1 MNKQPIVIKVGG
13 SLLGLRRLHAE
24 LAEFLDGLDTHQV
37 VLLTGGG
44 PAVKALHHLSKTL
57 PFTEAEAHWHCIDL
71 MSDLTHSLSETYPNS
86 VAVNSWVEAERA
98 WEVDRIPWFVVESYL
113 RADDHSEDHL
123 PHRWDVSS
131 DSIAAHLAARYG
143 AELILLKAC
152 ELPKRKA
159 SAKTLAKRGIV
170 DAWFPKI
177 ADEMVAWSIR
187 NLPGGTVPEISLDL
201 VESKRPVRSRRKP
214 PRAPRSRRAAPT
226 ASKVKRRRK

>member
-1 MNKQPIVIKVGG
+1 MKKQPIVIKVGG

-44 PAVKALHHLSKTL
+44 PAVKALHRLSKSL

-86 VAVNSWVEAERA
+86 VAVTSWVEAERA

-113 RADDHSEDHL
+113 RADDPSKDHL
-123 PHRWDVSS
+123 PHSWDVSS

-143 AELILLKAC
+143 ADLILLKAC
-152 ELPKRKA
+152 ELPRRKA
-159 SAKTLAKRGIV
+159 SAKILAKRGIV
-170 DAWFPKI
+170 DAWFPK
-177 ADEMVAWSIR
+177 VAVKLVSWSIR

-201 VESKRPVRSRRKP
+201 IESRRRARSPRKL
-214 PRAPRSRRAAPT
+214 PRAPRSHQAAPP
-226 ASKVKRRRK
+226 ASKAKRRRK

>member
-1 MNKQPIVIKVGG
+1 MKKQPVVIKVGG
-13 SLLGLRRLHAE
+13 SLLGLRRLHEE
-24 LAEFLDGLDTHQV
+24 LAEFLDTLDTHQV

-44 PAVKALHHLSKTL
+44 PAVKALHRLSKSL
-57 PFTEAEAHWHCIDL
+57 PFTEAEAHWHCVDL

-86 VAVNSWVEAERA
+86 VAVTSWVEAERA
-98 WEVDRIPWFVVESYL
+98 WEADRIPWFVVESYL
-113 RADDHSEDHL
+113 RNDDQAEDHL
-123 PHRWDVSS
+123 PHTWAVSS

-159 SAKTLAKRGIV
+159 TAKMLAKQGMV

-177 ADEMVAWSIR
+177 ADEVVSWCVR

-201 VESKRPVRSRRKP
+201 VESKRSVRSRRKP
-214 PRAPRSRRAAPT
+214 PHAPRSRRAAPS
-226 ASKVKRRRK
+226 ASKAKRRRK